1 MSSGPDAGHRAGGRD
16 SGPTTA
22 GDRPDRGGEPAASA
36 LRAVRAAVRGIRN
49 PLVLIDG
56 PSGAGKSTLA
66 DALVDRWPGR
76 PPQLVRLDDVYRGW
90 SGLERAGVELSQTL
104 VRPRARFQVGR
115 WRRWDWVN
123 QRPGAR
129 EHVPPGEALIVEGCG
144 AFAAG
149 GSARSAL
156 RIWVDAP
163 DALRRRRA
171 LDRDGGAYDPYWGM
185 WDRQW
190 RHYVHRTV
198 PAVRADVRLRAAPD
212 GRTEPRPDPG
222 AAPVHVRSRGLT

>member
-1 MSSGPDAGHRAGGRD
+1 MSSGPDSGDRSGGGD
-16 SGPTTA
+16 LASTTA
-22 GDRPDRGGEPAASA
+22 WDRPDRDGEPAASA
-36 LRAVRAAVRGIRN
+36 LRAVQEAVRGIRN

-76 PPQLVRLDDVYRGW
+76 RPHLVRLDDAYRGW
-90 SGLERAGVELSQTL
+90 PGLERAGAELSKTL
-104 VRPRARFQVGR
+104 VPRRLRSEAGR
-115 WRRWDWVN
+115 WRRWDWAN
-123 QRPGAR
+123 DRPGAL
-129 EHVPPGEALIVEGCG
+129 EHVPPGGALIVEGCG

-149 GSARSAL
+149 APARSAL

-171 LDRDGGAYDPYWGM
+171 LDRDGGTYDPYWDM

-190 RHYVHRTV
+190 RRYVHRTA
-198 PAVRADVRLRAAPD
+198 PAARADVRLRAAPD
-212 GRTEPRPDPG
+212 GRTEPAPDPG
-222 AAPVHVRSRGLT
+222 AAPVHVGSRGLT